1 MRILFIGDIVGRPGR
16 RAIELILPKLI
27 KEQSID
33 FVIANGENAAGGNG
47 ITREIT
53 YELFDRGVH
62 VLTMGNHVW
71 DKREIFDF
79 IDSEPRLI
87 RPANY
92 PMGTPGRGWGLFTLP
107 NGKKLAVANFCGRVF
122 LDNLDCP
129 FNGVG
134 PMLESLRGQ
143 ADYVFVDFHA
153 EATSE
158 KVAFGWHL
166 AGRAAAMVGTHTHVQ
181 TADERVLPGGTAY
194 ISDAGMTGPRD
205 SVLGVK
211 KEAILRKFITGLPVR
226 FETAAGPLQLNG
238 VIISLGDNGTA
249 TAIERVNVIVDP

>member
-1 MRILFIGDIVGRPGR
+1 MRILFIGDIVGKPGR
-16 RAIELILPKLI
+16 RAVELMVPKLVR
-27 KEQSID
+27 ERAID

-53 YELFDRGVH
+53 HELLDRGIH

-71 DKREIFDF
+71 DKREIMDF

-92 PMGTPGRGWGLFTLP
+92 PMGAPGRGWGLFTLP
-107 NGKKLAVANFCGRVF
+107 NGKRIAVGNFCGRVF

-129 FNGVG
+129 FYAVG
-134 PMLESLRGQ
+134 RMLESLHGQ
-143 ADYVFVDFHA
+143 TDYVFIDFHA

-166 AGRAAAMVGTHTHVQ
+166 DGRAAAVVGTHTHVQ
-181 TADERVLPGGTAY
+181 TADECILPGGTAY
-194 ISDAGMTGPRD
+194 ISDVGMTGPRD

-211 KEAILRKFITGLPVR
+211 REAILRKFITGLPVR
-226 FETAAGPLQLNG
+226 FETATGPLQFCA
-238 VIISLGDNGTA
+238 VIITLGAKGKA
-249 TAIERVNVIVDP
+249 TKIERVFERFDG